1 MTPAVRPFVR
11 PFVRASVRTL
21 PVVRFGS
28 IFFCS
33 NPFVTHMNA
42 RWQQILP
49 RGQEACSRCIM
60 VYMVSSR
67 ISPLLLNG

>member
-1 MTPAVRPFVR
+1 MTPAVRSFVR
-11 PFVRASVRTL
+11 SSVCPDTSRGPIL
-21 PVVRFGS
+21 
-28 IFFCS
+28 INFFCS

-42 RWQQILP
+42 GWQQILP
-49 RGQEACSRCIM
+49 RGQEACSKCIM

>member
-1 MTPAVRPFVR
+1 MTPAVRSFVR
-11 PFVRASVRTL
+11 SSVRL
-21 PVVRFGS
+21 SGHFPWSDFDQF
-28 IFFCS
+28 FFCS

-67 ISPLLLNG
+67 ISPLLLND

>member
-1 MTPAVRPFVR
+1 MTPAVRSFVR
-11 PFVRASVRTL
+11 PSVRTL

-42 RWQQILP
+42 RQILP

-60 VYMVSSR
+60 VYMASSR